1 MFSSSFHWD
10 SLLPLWKNSCRW
22 VDYHMSSSS
31 TVSSCNRCFQRN
43 RVMMCV
49 QLQLRSTSCLWALVS
64 GEAYLPVRGASRGPA
79 LSLQLQWNNYDWC
92 AETSSQEY
100 LLYYLF
106 SQSPGSGG
114 ENTYKLPASLLSSSL
129 TLLLAEVLARSLS
142 FIPFFSFFVVLSS
155 EMRRR
160 EHPSGPWGLN
170 SLAYQLWTH
179 YTCPHLYYF
188 FYLISCCFFGLVS
201 LHTTGVTQFYQR
213 TTNKS

>member
-64 GEAYLPVRGASRGPA
+64 GEAYLPVRGASGGPA

-129 TLLLAEVLARSLS
+129 MLLLAEVLARSLALFLS
-142 FIPFFSFFVVLSS
+142 FLFFHSLLFCLPRCVAGSIHRGPEALTVWPTSCGRTILALIFIIFFIWSLVVV
-155 EMRRR
+155 
-160 EHPSGPWGLN
+160 
-170 SLAYQLWTH
+170 
-179 YTCPHLYYF
+179 F
-188 FYLISCCFFGLVS
+188 LV
-201 LHTTGVTQFYQR
+201 
-213 TTNKS
+213 